1 MMCLEAGH
9 KVSSCSNT
17 CQWII
22 PATKTE
28 DAHVCGAAGATGADV
43 TAVGL
48 ATHDPSCGWA
58 KRHNTDG
65 SLKCTKSALGKAATK
80 QTNHWKNGNKR
91 QKCE

>member
-1 MMCLEAGH
+1 M
-9 KVSSCSNT
+9 
-17 CQWII
+17 
-22 PATKTE
+22 
-28 DAHVCGAAGATGADV
+28 CGAAGATGADV

-58 KRHNTDG
+58 TRHNSYG
-65 SLKCTKSALGKAATK
+65 SLKCSKPALTKAAKK